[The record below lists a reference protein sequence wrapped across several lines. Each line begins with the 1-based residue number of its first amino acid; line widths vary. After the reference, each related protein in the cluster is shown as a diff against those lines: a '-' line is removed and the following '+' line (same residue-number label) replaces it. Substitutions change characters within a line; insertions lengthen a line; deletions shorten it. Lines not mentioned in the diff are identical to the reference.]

1 MEKNNFIAISLAIV
15 ISAIILAFGFGG
27 IIKDER
33 SVVVK
38 GLAQKEVK
46 ADLAIWQMSF
56 SLGDNDLA
64 NLKKTIEEKTKIASN
79 FLKNQGLDSKDF
91 SVQAPTITDN
101 SVNPY
106 MDTQK
111 IRYTYIAKVNLLIR
125 TDKIEQAKKAQSNS
139 LDLASDGIAVSND
152 FDNKITFEFTKLNDI
167 KPEMIA
173 LATKNARLAA
183 QQFANDSGSKVG
195 EIKKATQGLFSV
207 ENAAIGLEDIK
218 SIRVV
223 TQVEYQLR

>member
-1 MEKNNFIAISLAIV
+1 MLEQEELEWVLGISWGV
-15 ISAIILAFGFGG
+15 GCGSP
-27 IIKDER
+27 
-33 SVVVK
+33 ST
-38 GLAQKEVK
+38 
-46 ADLAIWQMSF
+46 S
-56 SLGDNDLA
+56 
-64 NLKKTIEEKTKIASN
+64 
-79 FLKNQGLDSKDF
+79 QGPG
-91 SVQAPTITDN
+91 Q
-101 SVNPY
+101 
-106 MDTQK
+106 
-111 IRYTYIAKVNLLIR
+111 LLICCLHR
-125 TDKIEQAKKAQSNS
+125 HQQCSDVMLS
-139 LDLASDGIAVSND
+139 LSCLFPSQLHTLVRHGS
-152 FDNKITFEFTKLNDI
+152 